1 MWTLFSVN
9 SFFDVVQWLALFVAF
24 FYLLQKMRE
33 EKLERGGWR
42 ERGAALMVGRWYCV

>member
-9 SFFDVVQWLALFVAF
+9 SFLDVVQWLALFVAF

-33 EKLERGGWR
+33 EKLEKLERGGWR
-42 ERGAALMVGRWYCV
+42 ERERLP